1 MIISVA
7 DMNIS
12 VLAGSISTC
21 LFMASVLPMLV
32 KAWRTKN
39 LESYSLGNLVTSNVA
54 NLVHS
59 VYVVSLPIGPVW
71 ALHGFYL
78 GATALMLCW
87 ALRYRRRADRTTSAR
102 PRPVRHSIES
112 TPSLV
117 YLEAAS

>member
-1 MIISVA
+1 
-7 DMNIS
+7 MNIP
-12 VLAGSISTC
+12 VLAGTISTG
-21 LFMASVLPMLV
+21 LFMASVLPMLI

-59 VYVVSLPIGPVW
+59 VYIVSLPIGPVW

-78 GATALMLCW
+78 GATALMLFW
-87 ALRYRRRADRTTSAR
+87 ALRYRRRVHRTVSAR
-102 PRPVRHSIES
+102 PQRVRHSIDP

>member
-1 MIISVA
+1 
-7 DMNIS
+7 MNIP
-12 VLAGSISTC
+12 VLAGTISTG
-21 LFMASVLPMLV
+21 LFMASVLPMLI
-32 KAWRTKN
+32 KARRTKD

-59 VYVVSLPIGPVW
+59 IYVVSLPIGPVW

-78 GATALMLCW
+78 GATALMLVW
-87 ALRYRRRADRTTSAR
+87 ALRYRRRVDRTTSAR
-102 PRPVRHSIES
+102 PQPVRHSIDP